1 MAGRRN
7 YATSQSMV
15 QENTRGA
22 DLKIGAAFLLP
33 DRISGCISIA
43 EVKPGSRTNI
53 RSFNGPALLAVVC
66 GGPFSRTA
74 REISA
79 RRQHKPGRN
88 APTDRNGNQ
97 LPALI
102 NQPF

>member
-1 MAGRRN
+1 
-7 YATSQSMV
+7 MV

-79 RRQHKPGRN
+79 RGSTSLAGTLQPI
-88 APTDRNGNQ
+88 AM
-97 LPALI
+97 AI
-102 NQPF
+102 NSRR